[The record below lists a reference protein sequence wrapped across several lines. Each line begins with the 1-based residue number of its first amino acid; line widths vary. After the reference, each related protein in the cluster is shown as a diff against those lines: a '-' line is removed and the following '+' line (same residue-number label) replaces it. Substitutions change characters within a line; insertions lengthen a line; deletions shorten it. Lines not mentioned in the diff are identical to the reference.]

1 MAKIFESPDK
11 GETVYVR
18 DEGSVGRVLYAESEK
33 RRTLHDDIKE
43 SQFWARIHQAAK
55 TNPSLQEALNR
66 VKVAYYL
73 TADYDKYYGNRKNTK
88 T

>member
-1 MAKIFESPDK
+1 M
-11 GETVYVR
+11 
-18 DEGSVGRVLYAESEK
+18 SEK
-33 RRTLHDDIKE
+33 KPSLHDQIKE
-43 SQFWARIHQAAK
+43 TQFWYRIHQAAK

-73 TADYDKYYGNRKNTK
+73 TADYDKYYGNRRK